1 MLKKSPGGSS
11 GDYRFYAQTIDMK
24 IISRGIAVF
33 FLLLRCVISNAN
45 DGSFRVRGNQL
56 IPMYETDISVK
67 KEILTIRRINS
78 RQAEVDVY
86 YEFFNPK
93 ENKELEVGFE
103 ALSPQG
109 DVDTKPVNGEHPYI
123 DQFTVTMNDV
133 AIPYKVSIVNDSL
146 YYKNGKY
153 KSMKPDEILKEL
165 DESEMDI
172 GFFYVY
178 HFRALFKKGLNII
191 RHKYVVD
198 LSSSV
203 LENYSFDYV
212 LTAAGRWA
220 NKQIDDFTLQIDMGN
235 FQDLTIES
243 TFFKNNGEW
252 KLSGRGKQIERIEK
266 RDKGNND
273 DAEFFIQNGIL
284 TFEKKNFK
292 PVGELYMRSYNNYFF
307 DANHAY
313 PSDNRFNYKRDLLPF
328 SIDSQD
334 QIDTPANELSKTI
347 LKNLPFARRGYVFKS
362 PELKAY
368 YEKLNWYNPDP
379 AYIPDLNQLTKS
391 EQEWFKKVPEYKN

>member
-1 MLKKSPGGSS
+1 MN
-11 GDYRFYAQTIDMK
+11 
-24 IISRGIAVF
+24 IIQKGIAAF
-33 FLLLRCVISNAN
+33 FLLLGYMSSYAN

-56 IPMYETDISVK
+56 IPMYETDISVR
-67 KEILTIRRINS
+67 KEILTIRRINK

-93 ENKELEVGFE
+93 EDKELEVGFE
-103 ALSPQG
+103 ALPPQG

-123 DQFTVTMNDV
+123 DQFTVTMNDMV
-133 AIPYKVSIVNDSL
+133 IPYKVSIVNDSL

-198 LSSSV
+198 LSNSV
-203 LENYSFDYV
+203 EENYSFDYV

-220 NKQIDDFTLQIDMGN
+220 NKQIDDFTLQIDMGE
-235 FQDLTIES
+235 FQDLTIQN
-243 TFFKNNGEW
+243 TFFKNTVDW
-252 KLSGRGKQIERIEK
+252 KFSARGKQIERIKSRSEK
-266 RDKGNND
+266 HID
-273 DAEFFIQNGIL
+273 DSEFFIQNGML
-284 TFEKKNFK
+284 VFEKRNFK
-292 PVGELYMRSYNNYFF
+292 PVGELYIHSYNNYFF
-307 DANHAY
+307 DVGHVY

-347 LKNLPFARRGYVFKS
+347 LKNLPFARRGYIFKS
-362 PELKAY
+362 PELKTF
-368 YEKLNWYNPDP
+368 YERQNWYNPD
-379 AYIPDLNQLTKS
+379 ATYVPDLNQLSKS
-391 EQEWFKKVPEYKN
+391 EQEWFKRVSEYKN

>member
-1 MLKKSPGGSS
+1 
-11 GDYRFYAQTIDMK
+11 MK
-24 IISRGIAVF
+24 IILKRIAVF
-33 FLLLRCVISNAN
+33 FLFFGFAFCFAN
-45 DGSFRVRGNQL
+45 DGAFRVRGNQL

-67 KEILTIRRINS
+67 KEILSIRRINK

-123 DQFTVTMNDV
+123 DQFTITMNDV
-133 AIPYKVSIVNDSL
+133 AIPYKVAIVNDSL

-178 HFRALFKKGLNII
+178 HFRALFKKGLNIV
-191 RHKYVVD
+191 RHKYVVE

-203 LENYSFDYV
+203 DENYSFDYV

-235 FQDLTIES
+235 FQDLTIEN
-243 TFFKNNGEW
+243 TFFKNNADW
-252 KLSGRGKQIERIEK
+252 KLSGRGKQIERIEN
-266 RDKGNND
+266 RDTKNKDN
-273 DAEFFIQNGIL
+273 AEFFIQNGML

-292 PVGELYMRSYNNYFF
+292 PVGELYMRSYNNYYSNEHQPVSENQHF
-307 DANHAY
+307 D
-313 PSDNRFNYKRDLLPF
+313 YKRDSHLPF
-328 SIDSQD
+328 SVESQD
-334 QIDTPANELSKTI
+334 EIYMPANELSKTI

-368 YEKLNWYNPDP
+368 YDKQIWYNADA

-391 EQEWFKKVPEYKN
+391 EQEWFRKISEYKN

>member
-1 MLKKSPGGSS
+1 
-11 GDYRFYAQTIDMK
+11 MK
-24 IISRGIAVF
+24 IILKGIAVF
-33 FLLLRCVISNAN
+33 SLLLGCVICNAN

-235 FQDLTIES
+235 FQDLTIET

-252 KLSGRGKQIERIEK
+252 KLSGRGKQIERIEN
-266 RDKGNND
+266 RDTKNND
-273 DAEFFIQNGIL
+273 NAEFFIQNGTM

-292 PVGELYMRSYNNYFF
+292 PVGELYMHSYNNYYSNEHQPVTEDQHF
-307 DANHAY
+307 D
-313 PSDNRFNYKRDLLPF
+313 YKRDSHLPF
-328 SIDSQD
+328 SVESQNE
-334 QIDTPANELSKTI
+334 IYMPANETSKTI

-362 PELKAY
+362 PELKVY
-368 YEKLNWYNPDP
+368 YEKQNWYYPD
-379 AYIPDLNQLTKS
+379 ANYVPDLNKLTGG
-391 EQEWFKKVPEYKN
+391 EQEWFKKVSEYKN